1 MVTQWIVCARA
12 GIREEKNSVSKNSV
26 SVGRKL
32 KLLVVDDE
40 PSICDCIRLLLSH
53 DGHDVEVAN
62 SAGAALSVFAKDK
75 FDLIFT
81 DYSMPGMKGD
91 ELAERIKAVAPN
103 QPVMM
108 ISGFAPERDALRS
121 VDFVLSKPFD
131 LVDLREAVNRFSQD
145 ETAGV

>member
-1 MVTQWIVCARA
+1 VVTQRIVSARA
-12 GIREEKNSVSKNSV
+12 GIREEEISVSS
-26 SVGRKL
+26 GRKL

-131 LVDLREAVNRFSQD
+131 LGDLREAVNRFSQD

>member
-1 MVTQWIVCARA
+1 MP
-12 GIREEKNSVSKNSV
+12 VSG
-26 SVGRKL
+26 GRKL

-40 PSICDCIRLLLSH
+40 PSICDCIRMLLSH

-91 ELAERIKAVAPN
+91 ELAAAIKAVAPN

-108 ISGFAPERDALRS
+108 ISGYAPERDALRS

-131 LVDLREAVNRFSQD
+131 LGDLREVVSRFSQD
-145 ETAGV
+145 ETLTDA

>member
-1 MVTQWIVCARA
+1 VVTQRIVSARA
-12 GIREEKNSVSKNSV
+12 GIREEKISVSS
-26 SVGRKL
+26 GRKL

-131 LVDLREAVNRFSQD
+131 LGDLREAVSRFSQIEP
-145 ETAGV
+145 ETIGD